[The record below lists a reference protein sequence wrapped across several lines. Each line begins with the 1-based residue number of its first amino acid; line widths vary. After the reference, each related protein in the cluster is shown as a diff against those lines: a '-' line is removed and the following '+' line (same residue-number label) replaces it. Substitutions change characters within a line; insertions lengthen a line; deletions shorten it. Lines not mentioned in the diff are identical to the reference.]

1 MLKDDLDFARV
12 SELSYKIRDFSAEQK
27 YSPAELMYASIECY
41 LNFVR
46 HNYESGLLEKQHLI
60 EQRDWLNSV
69 FNDWSSEEIVIP
81 YLYEVDKKYHRYFV
95 DLKITFKDGKTL
107 LVEIKPEKE
116 TTPPKNPGRKT
127 KRYLNEG
134 MTYIKNMNKW
144 KAANTYAK
152 DRGWQFQV
160 WTEKTLQSMGILPK
174 QMKKLPPLKKI

>member
-1 MLKDDLDFARV
+1 MKTYKGFYRVKHRSKYRGDPDNVVYRSMWEARC
-12 SELSYKIRDFSAEQK
+12 FSW
-27 YSPAELMYASIECY
+27 CD
-41 LNFVR
+41 N
-46 HNYESGLLEKQHLI
+46 
-60 EQRDWLNSV
+60 NSSV
-69 FNDWSSEEIVIP
+69 KNWSSEEIVIP

>member
-1 MLKDDLDFARV
+1 MKTYKGFYIVKHRSKYRGDPDNVVYRSMWEARC
-12 SELSYKIRDFSAEQK
+12 FSW
-27 YSPAELMYASIECY
+27 CD
-41 LNFVR
+41 N
-46 HNYESGLLEKQHLI
+46 
-60 EQRDWLNSV
+60 NSSV
-69 FNDWSSEEIVIP
+69 KNWRSEEIVIP

>member
-1 MLKDDLDFARV
+1 MNTYKGRYRIKHRSKYRGDPDNVIYRSMWEARC
-12 SELSYKIRDFSAEQK
+12 FSW
-27 YSPAELMYASIECY
+27 CD
-41 LNFVR
+41 N
-46 HNYESGLLEKQHLI
+46 
-60 EQRDWLNSV
+60 NSSV
-69 FNDWSSEEIVIP
+69 KNWSSEEIVIP